1 MKEISSSNSISN
13 EIEKDSNDEVRELVD
28 SFNSY
33 IRKLKQVIALD
44 AIVIEEVDE
53 VILKVNNGFYVQK
66 VEKNS
71 DNPKIQELKNSI
83 NSSNGLIGV
92 AVSEFLSKIVLSGK
106 KLNDDTNILSTSA
119 ERLFSSTNEQA
130 ASLEETAAAPVEVKS
145 IVKSNIQKVQ
155 QMSSLANYL

>member
-44 AIVIEEVDE
+44 AIVIEE
-53 VILKVNNGFYVQK
+53 
-66 VEKNS
+66 
-71 DNPKIQELKNSI
+71 
-83 NSSNGLIGV
+83 
-92 AVSEFLSKIVLSGK
+92 
-106 KLNDDTNILSTSA
+106 
-119 ERLFSSTNEQA
+119 
-130 ASLEETAAAPVEVKS
+130 TAAAPVEVKS

-155 QMSSLANYL
+155 QMSSLANDL

>member
-53 VILKVNNGFYVQK
+53 VILKVNNGFYV
-66 VEKNS
+66 
-71 DNPKIQELKNSI
+71 
-83 NSSNGLIGV
+83 
-92 AVSEFLSKIVLSGK
+92 
-106 KLNDDTNILSTSA
+106 
-119 ERLFSSTNEQA
+119 
-130 ASLEETAAAPVEVKS
+130 
-145 IVKSNIQKVQ
+145 
-155 QMSSLANYL
+155 